1 MNIELEIG
9 CVPEDEL
16 PQFLNCLCKM
26 NMIHLANID
35 NEDGKGCFEEVVE
48 DRRKE
53 TDSMKAMLQ
62 DSLEVFNALNSR
74 YNKIQMMRSRY
85 TDINKKLDTEDS
97 MKYLEN
103 NLRDSKQDCI
113 SIIGELMI
121 KLIGIDDGYE
131 FNHWLKDNIDDYDD
145 IFAEFARTPTN
156 NLTRL

>member
-1 MNIELEIG
+1 
-9 CVPEDEL
+9 
-16 PQFLNCLCKM
+16 
-26 NMIHLANID
+26 
-35 NEDGKGCFEEVVE
+35 
-48 DRRKE
+48 
-53 TDSMKAMLQ
+53 
-62 DSLEVFNALNSR
+62 
-74 YNKIQMMRSRY
+74 
-85 TDINKKLDTEDS
+85 
-97 MKYLEN
+97 MKYLES

>member
-26 NMIHLANID
+26 NVIHLANID
-35 NEDGKGCFEEVVE
+35 NEDGKGCFKDVVE

-53 TDSMKAMLQ
+53 ADSMKAMLQ

-85 TDINKKLDTEDS
+85 SDINKKLDTEDS
-97 MKYLEN
+97 MKYLES